1 MEEKSKKDY
10 YTLLILSFFFGILG
24 VDRFYLGKV
33 PTGILKL
40 ITFGGLG
47 IWAISDFI
55 TVAVGGAKDESGKK
69 IIGPWTKNNARDNIS
84 KDNQE

>member
-1 MEEKSKKDY
+1 MENEESQKDY

-47 IWAISDFI
+47 IWAMIDFI
-55 TVAVGGAKDESGKK
+55 IVVVGGAKDKSGKK
-69 IIGPWTKNNARDNIS
+69 IMRPWIK
-84 KDNQE
+84 K

>member
-1 MEEKSKKDY
+1 MENEESQKDY

-40 ITFGGLG
+40 ITFGGMG
-47 IWAISDFI
+47 IWAMIDLI
-55 TVAVGGAKDESGKK
+55 IVVVGSAKDKSGKK
-69 IIGPWTKNNARDNIS
+69 IARPWVK
-84 KDNQE
+84 K